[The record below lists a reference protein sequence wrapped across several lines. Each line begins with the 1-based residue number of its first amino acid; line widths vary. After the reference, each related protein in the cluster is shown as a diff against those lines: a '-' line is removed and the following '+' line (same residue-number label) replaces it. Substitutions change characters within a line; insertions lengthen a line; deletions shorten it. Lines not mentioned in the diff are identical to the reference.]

1 MYGVLTILFTCLS
14 FSMQDI
20 TQNLHDLEQD
30 SSTKAI
36 IVTSGLDRLF
46 CAGLDLTEMYQPSSM
61 ERMQDFR
68 RAHQDLFLKIYGCK
82 KTTFAAIAGPAPAA
96 GCMIALCCDYRVLQ
110 EASTRGVASM
120 IVSESTKV
128 EVHQIVYHT
137 PYHTTMNYSLKSIHP
152 LT

>member
-1 MYGVLTILFTCLS
+1 
-14 FSMQDI
+14 MQDI

-120 IVSESTKV
+120 IVS
-128 EVHQIVYHT
+128 VYKSWSASDRL
-137 PYHTTMNYSLKSIHP
+137 PYAYELFPQVDSSSLALIP